1 MESAGKYPNVLSC
14 RMQPVTSVYSS
25 WMVVLCLE
33 IKSNFLVIWKAYSFS
48 SGILWFF
55 STTDSFSCRFR
66 LKLLRNLLRL
76 RKWSFQ
82 FLVIC
87 SSVLFHNFRRL
98 SGNLFSWCSDNFIF
112 NLKRVGGHVNRYG
125 RIFPAFSSTDVP
137 LISFSTSEVWMEIG
151 SSGEESVFAF

>member
-25 WMVVLCLE
+25 WMVVQCLE
-33 IKSNFLVIWKAYSFS
+33 IKSNFLVLWKASSFS

-55 STTDSFSCRFR
+55 LQPTAFPADSGLSFSEIFCACENGVSNF
-66 LKLLRNLLRL
+66 
-76 RKWSFQ
+76 SS
-82 FLVIC
+82 
-87 SSVLFHNFRRL
+87 SSVLFYNFRRL